1 MSRKE
6 GFRQYREGLKY
17 QRHSEGDERK
27 AEFKRKDELDAQ
39 IKRWKAEQYGLD
51 FSKFVCL
58 K

>member
-27 AEFKRKDELDAQ
+27 AEFKRKDEVDAQ
-39 IKRWKAEQYGLD
+39 IKR
-51 FSKFVCL
+51 
-58 K
+58 